1 MEDMQKWGGGRDKM
15 WLLRLG
21 VVLVAVVALYYLALA
36 VKEWQGLSEQH
47 SFEITATGEGTVYVI
62 PDIAT
67 LTLTVRSAGVNL
79 PNVQADNTT
88 KSNAVSA
95 FLKTKGVEAKDIQTS
110 YYSVNPQYQY
120 GNQMVC
126 PLGYPCPPVGAPKI
140 VSYEVVNTLT
150 VKVRNLNSV
159 GDILAGAVAAGAN
172 EVNGP
177 SFTVD
182 DPSKTEA
189 DAKKIAIDKAR
200 VNAERLA
207 GQLGVRIVRITG
219 FSESGGAMP
228 IYARE
233 TLMDAKGGVAQSAPA
248 PSIEPGQNEVK
259 ITVSV
264 TYEAR

>member
-1 MEDMQKWGGGRDKM
+1 MEDIQKWSVGREKM

-21 VVLVAVVALYYLALA
+21 AFLVLMVSLYYLGLMI
-36 VKEWQGLSEQH
+36 KGFQDLSERH
-47 SFEITATGEGTVYVI
+47 AFAITATGEGTVYVV

-67 LTLTVRSAGVNL
+67 LSLTVRSEGVNL
-79 PNVQADNTT
+79 ANVQDDNTA
-88 KSNAVSA
+88 KNNKVVA
-95 FLKTKGVEAKDIQTS
+95 FLKSKGVDQKDIQTS
-110 YYSVNPQYQY
+110 YYNVTPQYQY
-120 GNQMVC
+120 GNQVC
-126 PLGYPCPPVGAPKI
+126 PLGYPCPPSGPPKI
-140 VSYEVVNTLT
+140 ASYEVTNSLA
-150 VKVRNLNSV
+150 VKVRDLNSI
-159 GDILAGAVAAGAN
+159 GDILAGAVNAGAN
-172 EVNGP
+172 DINGP

-200 VNAERLA
+200 ENAERLA

-233 TLMDAKGGVAQSAPA
+233 TLMDAKGGVAAAPA